1 LTNKK
6 VDLAKKNTRAIFQ
19 WHNMDIHIH
28 TPASSDYQQTEVTYL
43 DVLQRAESRGLDI
56 IAFTDHNTVAGYRHM
71 EEEIQQLELL
81 ERLNRLM
88 PDEKNRLSEY
98 RRLNSK
104 ILVLPGFEVTATF
117 GFHIIG
123 IFPREKPVREIEHL
137 LLSLNIPPTLL
148 DNGSATVG
156 ATSDVLTVYRTI
168 NMAGGLVI
176 AAHANSSNG
185 VAMKGFNFG
194 GQTKIAYTQDS
205 NLHALEV
212 TDLEVK
218 GPRSTAAFFN
228 GTKPE
233 YPRRMHCIQG
243 SDSHRLS
250 QDVARKKILGIGD
263 RSTDV
268 FLADLSFEALRD
280 LFTGSDFSR
289 TRPHRHTEEPA
300 FDFVLAARDEGPN
313 IVQAF
318 HENLTVRGGKLYNIL
333 SDICAF
339 ANTNGG
345 TLYIGLSSEPRKP
358 ILGLQDAEQGLA
370 LLEKELSARISPP
383 IQCPLDFQDVKGKK
397 ILRVLVPRG
406 DDPPYALDDNKIYIR
421 NEAETSLAVRD
432 EIVGLVLRHNQTP
445 KPVKVTP
452 VEEVRALPEVPINT
466 ETSEDFA
473 PRTGVEIVRVEDR
486 DNGHYYTMRDLRN
499 GNIVK
504 NVTRTSARRLWHYAI
519 IAHSEVAD
527 KLNDINIQWHGD
539 IGLIRRRKQG
549 KSDLFD
555 FIQSTAQGY
564 RFFFGVTRDGIHG
577 PWKVFA
583 GEDEG

>member
-1 LTNKK
+1 
-6 VDLAKKNTRAIFQ
+6 VAKKHPRANYL
-19 WHNMDIHIH
+19 WRNMDIHIH
-28 TPASSDYQQTEVTYL
+28 TPASVDFQQPEASYL
-43 DVLQRAESRGLDI
+43 DILQRAENRGLDI

-71 EEEIQQLELL
+71 DEEIQQLELL

-88 PDEKNRLSEY
+88 PEEKNRLNEY
-98 RRLNSK
+98 RRLRSK
-104 ILVLPGFEVTATF
+104 ILILPGVEFTATF

-123 IFPREKPVREIEHL
+123 IFPTEKPVREIEHL
-137 LLSLNIPPTLL
+137 LLSLNIPPALL

-156 ATSDVLTVYRTI
+156 ATSDVLTVYRLI
-168 NMAGGLVI
+168 NQAGGLVI

-194 GQTKIAYTQDS
+194 GQTKIAYTQDG
-205 NLHALEV
+205 NLYALEV

-218 GPRSTAAFFN
+218 GPRSTAGFFN

-243 SDSHRLS
+243 SDSHRLT
-250 QDVARKKILGIGD
+250 QDPARKKNLGVGD

-268 FLADLSFEALRD
+268 FLPELSFDALRE
-280 LFTGSDFSR
+280 LFTGNDFSR
-289 TRPHRHTEEPA
+289 TRPHRHKEEPA

-313 IVQAF
+313 IIQAF
-318 HENLTVRGGKLYNIL
+318 HESLTVRGGKLYTIL
-333 SDICAF
+333 SDICGF

-358 ILGLQDAEQGLA
+358 IVGLQDAEQGIV
-370 LLEKELSARISPP
+370 LLEKELSTRISPP
-383 IQCPLDFQDVKGKK
+383 LQCTLDLQEVKGKK

-432 EIVGLVLRHNQTP
+432 EIVGLVLRHHEAP
-445 KPVKVTP
+445 KPVKSAP
-452 VEEVRALPEVPINT
+452 PESDAKALPEVQ
-466 ETSEDFA
+466 TSEETAEDLA
-473 PRTGVEIVRVEDR
+473 PRTGVEVVKVEDR
-486 DNGHYYTMRDLRN
+486 DNGRFYTMRDLRN

-504 NVTRTSARRLWHYAI
+504 NVTRVSARRLWHYAI
-519 IAHSEVAD
+519 IAYSEIAD
-527 KLNDINIQWHGD
+527 KLDEINIQWQGD
-539 IGLIRRRKQG
+539 LGLVRRRKQG

-555 FIQSTAQGY
+555 FIQRNPQGY
-564 RFFFGVTRDGIHG
+564 RFFFGVTNDGIHG

-583 GEDEG
+583 GEEEG